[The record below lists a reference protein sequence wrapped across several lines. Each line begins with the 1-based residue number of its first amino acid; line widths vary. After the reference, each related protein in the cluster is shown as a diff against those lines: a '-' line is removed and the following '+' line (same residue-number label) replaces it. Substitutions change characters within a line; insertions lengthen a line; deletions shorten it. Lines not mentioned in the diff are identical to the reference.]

1 MMTLSGFDVRVIEH
15 DSPFVADLAA
25 RIGINE
31 HKIRYGLKNSSA
43 FIDQFSG
50 VAYMSRKTW
59 DGFRMLNDMET
70 GTIQ

>member
-1 MMTLSGFDVRVIEH
+1 MRALSGFDVRVIEH

-31 HKIRYGLKNSSA
+31 QKIRDGLKNSAA
-43 FIDQFSG
+43 FVDQFSG

-59 DGFRMLNDMET
+59 DGFKALNDMHT